1 MANNAVDADAEC
13 DHASS
18 IEAVM
23 GLAEALRGTAGSI
36 RSAEDLQQFEM
47 QVREVADRLHLAM
60 MKDALQA
67 AVRSPAVVEASRA
80 LVADLPRR
88 LRSDGLQRVSV
99 QTARGAVVEVE
110 TTYYRERSRVGN
122 KRRPGLYP
130 SLVVLGI
137 WDRCTPT
144 LASDVS
150 RSVAMLGSLAEAK
163 AHLAAEGIDL
173 DVKTIRSIAYRYAAR
188 ARTVQASKDYRW
200 GESAA
205 GRRVVISLD
214 GGRVRVRRKKRGPKT
229 KKGRTRFKGAWEE
242 PKLLIVY
249 VVGSDG
255 RPLSSWAPVIDGT
268 LRGPDVTYAMLLSYA
283 RQLEIARA
291 DRILFV
297 ADGAPWIFLRFAALV
312 AELHLQRDQVIM
324 LIDFYH
330 AAKQLSDAVKLRRW
344 SQKRQ
349 TRWLN
354 RQRHLLRRGDI
365 DAVICALEEMRQGA
379 GRNATAVGTHLG
391 YFLSNYKRFAYQKVH
406 RLGFPMGSGA
416 MESAIRRV
424 VNLRIKGNSIY
435 WLAENVEAILLL
447 RSFYKAGRWHDLQ
460 RMAVALE
467 TAA

>member
-1 MANNAVDADAEC
+1 MANDAER
-13 DHASS
+13 DYASS
-18 IEAVM
+18 IKVVM
-23 GLAEALRGTAGSI
+23 AQVEALRAIKRSI
-36 RSAEDLQQFEM
+36 RSAEDLQQFELKA
-47 QVREVADRLHLAM
+47 REVADQLHLAM
-60 MKDALQA
+60 MKDALQE
-67 AVRSPAVVEASRA
+67 AVDSPAVVDAGRA
-80 LVADLPRR
+80 LVGGLPRR
-88 LRSDGLQRVSV
+88 LRIDGRQSVSV
-99 QTARGAVVEVE
+99 RTARGAVVEVE
-110 TTYYRERSRVGN
+110 TTYFRERSRVGN

-130 SLVVLGI
+130 SLAVLGI

-163 AHLAAEGIDL
+163 ADLAAQGIDL
-173 DVKTIRSIAYRYAAR
+173 DVKTIRSIAYRFAAR
-188 ARTVQASKDYRW
+188 ARTAQASKDYRW

-229 KKGRTRFKGAWEE
+229 KKGRTRFRGAWEE

-255 RPLSSWAPVIDGT
+255 RPLSSWAPMIDGT
-268 LRGPDVTYAMLLSYA
+268 LRGPDVVYAMLVSYA
-283 RQLEIARA
+283 KQLEIARA
-291 DRILFV
+291 DRVLFV
-297 ADGAPWIFLRFAALV
+297 ADGAPWISLRFAALI
-312 AELHLQRDQVIM
+312 AELHLERDQVLM

-344 SQKRQ
+344 SLKRQ
-349 TRWLN
+349 SRWLN

-365 DAVICALEEMRQGA
+365 DAVICALEELRKSA
-379 GRNATAVGTHLG
+379 GRNAGAVGIHLG
-391 YFLSNYKRFAYQKVH
+391 YFLNNYERFAYPKVH

-447 RSFYKAGRWHDLQ
+447 RSFYKARRWHDLQ

-467 TAA
+467 AVA